1 MGFNTKSSTSSWT
14 VLLKSKLSDYQLLT
28 KLRLTG
34 LVVFSACI
42 AFAMGI
48 KGQFD
53 IVGLLW
59 LCLAGFFVTGAANAL
74 NQVLEKDY
82 DRLMARTA
90 DRPLATG
97 RMEPQEAVLA
107 AGIMSVLGI
116 LIFALV
122 FNPIAAILS
131 SLSLILYAF
140 VYTPMKRVSP
150 VSVWIGAIPG
160 ALPMM
165 IGWVAATGELN
176 VQAWVLFSIQF
187 FWQFPHFWAI
197 GWLGYDDYQKAGFK
211 MLPSVE
217 GRDRQ
222 TALQCILY
230 ALMLIP
236 VAFLPWWFGMTGVL
250 AVGIT
255 LVVTAIYCWYAFM
268 LYRNLDNASARKLLF
283 SSFLYLPVTLIA
295 LLIDKI

>member
-1 MGFNTKSSTSSWT
+1 
-14 VLLKSKLSDYQLLT
+14 
-28 KLRLTG
+28 
-34 LVVFSACI
+34 
-42 AFAMGI
+42 MGI

-107 AGIMSVLGI
+107 AGVMSALGI

-211 MLPSVE
+211 MLPSAE
-217 GRDRQ
+217 GRDKQ

-255 LVVTAIYCWYAFM
+255 LVVTLIYCWYAFM